1 MTESDRAA
9 NPTTTPGRDA
19 GRPWYWGLRRRFL
32 AGVLLA
38 LPVVVTAWVLF
49 WAYSVIDAWVVRP
62 LAGVVVALTAGNGGG
77 EPPASFVDYLAPAL
91 GVTSLC
97 VLVYGLGCVAHW
109 KAVGLA
115 ERLLARVPVVSTVYR
130 TARGVFRTLGGQ
142 GDWSRFNRVVLVAFP
157 HPGMK
162 VPGFVTGSCRDVAT
176 GGTILCVY
184 VPTTPIPT
192 SGYMLLVPE
201 QDVTDLDWTLEEAL
215 QAVVSFG
222 LTAPPHVRY
231 SGVGEEDRSGGA
243 DPTVPSADPC
253 GSRNGPTPAPES
265 SRSGT

>member
-1 MTESDRAA
+1 
-9 NPTTTPGRDA
+9 
-19 GRPWYWGLRRRFL
+19 
-32 AGVLLA
+32 
-38 LPVVVTAWVLF
+38 VVTAWVLF

-62 LAGVVVALTAGNGGG
+62 LAGVVVALTARNGGG
-77 EPPASFVDYLAPAL
+77 EPPAWFVDYLAPAL
-91 GVTSLC
+91 GVTSMC

-109 KAVGLA
+109 KAVGLV

-130 TARGVFRTLGGQ
+130 TARGVFRTAGGQ
-142 GDWSRFNRVVLVAFP
+142 GDWSRFKRVVLVTFP

-201 QDVTDLDWTLEEAL
+201 PDVTDLDWTLEEAL

-222 LTAPPHVRY
+222 LTAPPQVQY
-231 SGVGEEDRSGGA
+231 TAVGEENRPGGA
-243 DPTVPSADPC
+243 DPPSPSVDHA
-253 GSRNGPTPAPES
+253 GGRFGPPQATNS